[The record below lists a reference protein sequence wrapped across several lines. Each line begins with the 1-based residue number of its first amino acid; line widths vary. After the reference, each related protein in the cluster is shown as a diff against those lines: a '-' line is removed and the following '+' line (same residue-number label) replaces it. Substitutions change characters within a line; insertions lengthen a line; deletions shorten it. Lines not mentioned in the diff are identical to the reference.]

1 MRMIKNMKSQDKVIA
16 KKAGASVKKFEKW
29 DKKHDTKVKPGSA
42 KDIKEDKAKAKSM
55 SKKGK

>member
-1 MRMIKNMKSQDKVIA
+1 MDKEDKAIA
-16 KKAGASVKKFEKW
+16 KKKGAPIKAFAKW

-55 SKKGK
+55 SKRGK

>member
-1 MRMIKNMKSQDKVIA
+1 MIKNMKSQDKVIA